1 MLKNSGQASCSQAE
15 LWVWIQECR
24 RFVDYA
30 DTFLT
35 REQVKADYHKITPW
49 EASRGVSLHS
59 GTRVARSLTTSELLL
74 RVCFMFR
81 FDWHCIQLPVQ
92 CYGEDTREQGD
103 IFCKASGCQHGPFT
117 GVCPL
122 DHCTEHTSTHTA
134 RFPLLSQAGGW
145 LLGPLDACSK
155 ERADK
160 IQVLTT
166 LWLNLA
172 TPIVLFSS
180 QPRKTFG
187 QLFCGSLDNYG
198 ILCVGLYRVMDEKKK
213 NLEHK
218 RGVCWL
224 EKY

>member
-1 MLKNSGQASCSQAE
+1 MSPVRRLCRHFLDQRAGKDRLSQDNT
-15 LWVWIQECR
+15 LGSFQR
-24 RFVDYA
+24 
-30 DTFLT
+30 
-35 REQVKADYHKITPW
+35 
-49 EASRGVSLHS
+49 SVSSFRNQSSAQPDH
-59 GTRVARSLTTSELLL
+59 SELVL
-74 RVCFMFR
+74 RVRFMFR
-81 FDWHCIQLPVQ
+81 FDWHCIQLPAQ
-92 CYGEDTREQGD
+92 CYSEDTREQGD

-122 DHCTEHTSTHTA
+122 DHCTEHASTHTA

-166 LWLNLA
+166 LWLKCLA

-198 ILCVGLYRVMDEKKK
+198 ILCVGLYRVMDEKKQ

-218 RGVCWL
+218 REVCWL
-224 EKY
+224 EKC